1 MSDIED
7 IRKNLKSEK
16 QIIGTEE
23 TVKALKLGKLS
34 KVYLASN
41 CNPIVRKDIEH
52 YAKLSNTEL
61 VMLDIPNDELGVACR
76 KTFSISVLSMLK

>member
-16 QIIGTEE
+16 LVIGTEE
-23 TVKALKLGKLS
+23 TLKALKLGKLA

-41 CNPIVRKDIEH
+41 CNQAVRKDIEH
-52 YAKLSNTEL
+52 YTKLGNTEL
-61 VMLDIPNDELGVACR
+61 VILDIPNDELGVACR